1 MKILT
6 DLLERF
12 FQSLNKDR
20 LIRENILRVIKEK
33 TGTVPEKINLKE
45 GILEV
50 SARPALRN
58 EIKLKEAQILNE
70 LKNVSRIIYK

>member
-12 FQSLNKDR
+12 SQSLNKDR

-33 TGTVPEKINLKE
+33 TGTVPENINLKE

-58 EIKLKEAQILNE
+58 EIKLKEIQILNE